1 LNRNSTLFQY
11 PQTED
16 YSTMADGTGIPKTP
30 RVGLSSGGSMWQSD
44 RGVRFND
51 VTDFAGS

>member
-1 LNRNSTLFQY
+1 
-11 PQTED
+11 
-16 YSTMADGTGIPKTP
+16 MADGTGIPKTP

>member
-1 LNRNSTLFQY
+1 
-11 PQTED
+11 
-16 YSTMADGTGIPKTP
+16 MADRTGIPKTLP